1 MNSGDLMMIFLGS
14 SLSSSTK
21 MGILMGVAIRGISHF
36 ANWTIEYCPFR
47 SMIFAY
53 DVSEC

>member
-1 MNSGDLMMIFLGS
+1 
-14 SLSSSTK
+14 
-21 MGILMGVAIRGISHF
+21 MGVAIRGISHF